1 MNIGE
6 VNLSPAELKAV
17 EDHKY
22 FLSKTHNREVSIE
35 EAIVDFIKTYSEDW
49 KREKLRR
56 DNLEQLNEIEK
67 HKYFRS
73 IEEGRDV
80 GRSRAAEEWCA
91 AYAGIWRSERESL
104 ERNGFKQIQVRIKD
118 PNGLHM
124 RPTSALASLATK
136 YDCDVYVHKAGMP
149 YYNFM
154 LQGKP
159 YMNVKSILLMLSL
172 GIILGDSILFIATGS
187 QAQEALDAIARE
199 LESHAPS
206 SSANS

>member
-6 VNLSPAELKAV
+6 IDLSPAELKAIQ
-17 EDHKY
+17 DHKY
-22 FLSKTHNREVSIE
+22 FLSKTHNQEVSIE
-35 EAIVDFIKTYSEDW
+35 EAIVDFLNRYAEDW

-73 IEEGRDV
+73 IEEGKDV
-80 GRSRAAEEWCA
+80 GRTRAAEEWCA
-91 AYAGIWRSERESL
+91 AYARIWRAERESL
-104 ERNGFKQIQVRIKD
+104 ERNGFRQIQVSVKD

-124 RPTSALASLATK
+124 RPTSALASIATE
-136 YDCDVYVHKAGMP
+136 YDCDVYVHKTGMP
-149 YYNFM
+149 YYNFV

-172 GIILGDSILFIATGS
+172 GIIRGDKIEFIATGA
-187 QAQEALDAIARE
+187 QAQEALDAITKE
-199 LESHAPS
+199 LESRAP
-206 SSANS
+206 